1 MSPSRKKKQPKAK
14 KKQGKP
20 WGLFFLTAGILLL
33 LVWKRD
39 DVLRLKRQWEAYGRP
54 APLPA
59 ATAVP
64 VATPRPQPHSRPTAL
79 PTPRSTILPTP
90 RPTALPSP
98 RPVPTRTAKR
108 HAGPVLAILLD
119 DWGYTRGPLSG
130 LMALPAAVSVAVF
143 PGQAHSREVAEAA
156 WAKGHEVIVHL
167 PLEPKGNLP
176 LIEGTLKAGMTDA
189 ALAELAEKD
198 FLSVPHA
205 LGANNHEGSKG
216 TEDPRVMRQV
226 LSMLKRHGAFFVD
239 SLTTPRSL
247 AGRMAREAGVP
258 SAVRQV
264 FLDDEDYLDTIEQ
277 EFRKA
282 VYLAQKNGSCLA
294 IGHPRP
300 NTMKVLLE
308 LVGEAKAAGVELIP
322 ISELVK

>member
-1 MSPSRKKKQPKAK
+1 MSPSRKKKPKAR

-20 WGLFFLTAGILLL
+20 WGLFLVTAGILLL
-33 LVWKRD
+33 MVWRRD
-39 DVLRLKRQWEAYGRP
+39 DVLRLKRQWEAYGRQVP
-54 APLPA
+54 APA

-64 VATPRPQPHSRPTAL
+64 AATPRPRPTAGLPAPRPTAL
-79 PTPRSTILPTP
+79 PTPRPVSTP
-90 RPTALPSP
+90 RPA
-98 RPVPTRTAKR
+98 PTRTARR
-108 HAGPVLAILLD
+108 HSGPVLAILLD

-130 LMALPAAVSVAVF
+130 LMALPPAVSVAVF
-143 PGQAHSREVAEAA
+143 PGQAHSRDVAEAA
-156 WAKGHEVIVHL
+156 FARGHEVIVHL
-167 PLEPKGNLP
+167 PLEPRANLP
-176 LIEGTLKAGMTDA
+176 LIEGTLKSGMTDP
-189 ALAELAEKD
+189 ALFELAEKD

-216 TEDPRVMRQV
+216 TEDARVMRQV
-226 LSMLKRHGAFFVD
+226 LTMLKGHQAFFID

-247 AGRMAREAGVP
+247 AGRMAREMGVP
-258 SAVRQV
+258 TAVRQV

-300 NTMKVLLE
+300 NTMKVLLD
-308 LVGEAKAAGVELIP
+308 LVPEAKAAGVELIP